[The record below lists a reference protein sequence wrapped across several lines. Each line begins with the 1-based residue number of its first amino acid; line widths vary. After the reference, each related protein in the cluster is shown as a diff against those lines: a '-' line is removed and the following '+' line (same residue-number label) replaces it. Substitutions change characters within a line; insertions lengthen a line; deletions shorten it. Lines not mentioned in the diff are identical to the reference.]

1 MVKKPYMSP
10 QQRMRKSRGKMGENS
25 REANVRSDTPEGK
38 EALNDLAMNL
48 ALAPLGGPMLGLG
61 VKAVTRAGKTLYEY
75 ANRLF
80 STKKAAM
87 SAAKAKPPAKVTAPA
102 TAPAKVTPKPEAKVT
117 PKAPGKAL
125 VPFNPGTALVPFK
138 KTMSPA
144 AKAAA
149 AAAAVAASTGL
160 GYGLSES
167 GGSEKR
173 PSGSSRP
180 SSAPPERR
188 PRLNSPPAPVEKGKP
203 GMTRAEAEEAGLTKS
218 ANPSGKK
225 DPYPDGVFRKLFPNA
240 EIEYDYPSDDDQ
252 AVDMK
257 KGGRVKKA
265 ASKGKRGS
273 VSAEE
278 FKDSYANWQN
288 NKDKLAM
295 EKSPRKKPVKKNM
308 GGMMKY
314 ANGGKVRGAGMAR
327 GGRPCKMV
335 SMKGS

>member
-1 MVKKPYMSP
+1 MNKTVAGIGKGPYREADAAASPPKAPAKPPVKAPVKAKKPYVSP
-10 QQRMRKSRGKMGENS
+10 QQRMNKTVAGIGKGPYMED
-25 REANVRSDTPEGK
+25 VR
-38 EALNDLAMNL
+38 
-48 ALAPLGGPMLGLG
+48 
-61 VKAVTRAGKTLYEY
+61 R
-75 ANRLF
+75 
-80 STKKAAM
+80 
-87 SAAKAKPPAKVTAPA
+87 AKPPV
-102 TAPAKVTPKPEAKVT
+102 
-117 PKAPGKAL
+117 KAPVKAKKPYVSPQQRMNKTVAGIGKGPYMED
-125 VPFNPGTALVPFK
+125 VRR
-138 KTMSPA
+138 
-144 AKAAA
+144 AKPPVKAPVKAK
-149 AAAAVAASTGL
+149 
-160 GYGLSES
+160 
-167 GGSEKR
+167 KR

-180 SSAPPERR
+180 SSAPPKGEDFEQEFNVGKRR
-188 PRLNSPPAPVEKGKP
+188 PRLNSPPAPKSAP
-203 GMTRAEAEEAGLTKS
+203 KS

-225 DPYPDGVFRKLFPNA
+225 DPYPDGIFRKLFSNA

-288 NKDKLAM
+288 NKDKLAT

-314 ANGGKVRGAGMAR
+314 ANGGKVRGHGMAR

>member
-1 MVKKPYMSP
+1 MAEKPYMSPQQRMNKTVAGIGKGPYMEDVRRAKNFAEFKRRRPNVEITALGFADLKKKVNAPAKPPVKAPVKAKKPYMSP
-10 QQRMRKSRGKMGENS
+10 QQRMNKTVAGIGKGPY
-25 REANVRSDTPEGK
+25 READAAASPPK
-38 EALNDLAMNL
+38 
-48 ALAPLGGPMLGLG
+48 AP
-61 VKAVTRAGKTLYEY
+61 
-75 ANRLF
+75 
-80 STKKAAM
+80 
-87 SAAKAKPPAKVTAPA
+87 AKPPV
-102 TAPAKVTPKPEAKVT
+102 
-117 PKAPGKAL
+117 KAPVKAKKPYVSPQQRMNKTVAGIGKGPYMED
-125 VPFNPGTALVPFK
+125 VRR
-138 KTMSPA
+138 
-144 AKAAA
+144 AKPPVKAPVKAK
-149 AAAAVAASTGL
+149 
-160 GYGLSES
+160 
-167 GGSEKR
+167 KR

-180 SSAPPERR
+180 SSAPPKGEDFEQEFNVGKRR
-188 PRLNSPPAPVEKGKP
+188 PRLNSPPAP
-203 GMTRAEAEEAGLTKS
+203 KS

-225 DPYPDGVFRKLFPNA
+225 DPYPDGIFRKLFSNA

-288 NKDKLAM
+288 NKNKLAM

-335 SMKGS
+335 KMKGS